1 MVLRVSGK
9 NIDIGAALREH
20 VEARVAAL
28 SERYTAGPIS
38 GTVIFGPEGPG
49 YRTDCNLRL
58 TSGMSL
64 QAEARAQDVYASFD
78 QAAERVEK
86 RLRRYRRRLKDHHPA
101 QNGAAAGETAAG
113 AGEMLTR
120 YVIEAPDE
128 EREEAQDFNPVVVAE
143 TAERVKSLSVA
154 SAVAELDLSGA
165 PVVVFRHAGH
175 GRVNIVYRRGDGNI
189 GWIDPRS

>member
-20 VEARVAAL
+20 VETRVAAL

-101 QNGAAAGETAAG
+101 QNGAAAGETEAG
-113 AGEMLTR
+113 AGGMITR

>member
-9 NIDIGAALREH
+9 NLDIGTALREH
-20 VEARVAAL
+20 VETRVAAL
-28 SERYTAGPIS
+28 AERYVTGLIS
-38 GTVIFGPEGPG
+38 GTVTFGPDGPG

-78 QAAERVEK
+78 QAADRVEK

-101 QNGAAAGETAAG
+101 QNGAAPQESSPGPG
-113 AGEMLTR
+113 GLITR

-128 EREEAQDFNPVVVAE
+128 EHEETQDFSPLVVAE

-154 SAVAELDLSGA
+154 SAVAELDLTGA
-165 PVVVFRHAGH
+165 PVIVFRHAGH
-175 GRVNIVYRRGDGNI
+175 GRINLVYRRTDGNI
-189 GWIDPRS
+189 GWIDPGN

>member
-20 VEARVAAL
+20 VETRVAAL

-101 QNGAAAGETAAG
+101 QNGAAAGETAAEAG
-113 AGEMLTR
+113 AMLTR